1 MKIAFLSDIHS
12 NIEAFDAVLKIIEQ
26 KTQTEYIAGDLVG
39 YYYYADEVIDLCE

>member
-26 KTQTEYIAGDLVG
+26 KKNR
-39 YYYYADEVIDLCE
+39 